1 MNGPPNL
8 RALTAF
14 PIRHGTVNIPQ
25 EIGVKYQ
32 VFGAQLLDDP
42 TGAKVNNMEHKHIG
56 DSLRINTEVLQE
68 WLRGQGRRPDQCCKV
83 ARVSSVHLQRSFQYK
98 TG

>member
-1 MNGPPNL
+1 MNGPPTL

-14 PIRHGTVNIPQ
+14 PTRHEKVNVPQ

-42 TGAKVNNMEHKHIG
+42 TGAKVNNMEHKHRG
-56 DSLRINTEVLQE
+56 DSLQINTEVLQE
-68 WLRGQGRRPDQCCKV
+68 WLRGQERRPVTWK
-83 ARVSSVHLQRSFQYK
+83 
-98 TG
+98 GE